1 MKHSKVS
8 ATCFSNTN
16 VNDGHTTVTRLLLQW
31 NVSKFETDLEGDLL
45 PVVNSSGG
53 VNTWLNPVNIS
64 PNICQLFEVE
74 KEMKLKRKVAFFQPM
89 KLGL

>member
-45 PVVNSSGG
+45 PVVNRSGG